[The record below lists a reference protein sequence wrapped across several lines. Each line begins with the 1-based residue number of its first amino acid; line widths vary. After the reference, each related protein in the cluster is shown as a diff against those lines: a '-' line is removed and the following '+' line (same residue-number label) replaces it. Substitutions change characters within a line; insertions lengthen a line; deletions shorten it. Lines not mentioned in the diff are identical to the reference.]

1 MNDSYII
8 INHIEGHIHCKSDFY
23 TAHTIVNSDE
33 SAAFLKG
40 INIIPCEIDSKFW
53 TFCYLLSM
61 YNHVNKD
68 IILFN
73 EPMIIFDHKQVS
85 LSHMNELSCYMDS
98 SFPLFRSNKSIN
110 NLIQKGLKT
119 SGMELSVSDIKHLFD
134 LDDERSKRPL
144 SQAGNEKYRAMAA
157 IAYCNKKELFC
168 FPWFSKSM
176 YQYFYYHFKKICEVL
191 NDKGKTIILPIGN

>member
-1 MNDSYII
+1 
-8 INHIEGHIHCKSDFY
+8 
-23 TAHTIVNSDE
+23 
-33 SAAFLKG
+33 
-40 INIIPCEIDSKFW
+40 
-53 TFCYLLSM
+53 M

-68 IILFN
+68 IILYN

-168 FPWFSKSM
+168 FPWFSKSR

>member
-98 SFPLFRSNKSIN
+98 SFPLFRSNKSI
-110 NLIQKGLKT
+110 I
-119 SGMELSVSDIKHLFD
+119 
-134 LDDERSKRPL
+134 